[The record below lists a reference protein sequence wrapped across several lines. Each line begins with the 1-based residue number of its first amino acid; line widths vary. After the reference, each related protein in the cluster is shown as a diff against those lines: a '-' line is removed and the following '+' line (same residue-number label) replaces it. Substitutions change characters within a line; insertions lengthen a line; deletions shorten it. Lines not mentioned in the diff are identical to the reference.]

1 MKIILIGT
9 LLYFLTLAPMQKL
22 TIEITNIKQAK
33 GTMNVAIY
41 DAKSDFP
48 NEKSP
53 TFFRLIPIPNTDN
66 LKFTIDVPKGQYA
79 VAVFQ
84 DLNNNNK
91 LDKNIVGFP
100 KESYGFSNDF
110 RPKFAAPK
118 FEDCAFDVGT
128 LPQKTIIK
136 IGN

>member
-1 MKIILIGT
+1 
-9 LLYFLTLAPMQKL
+9 MQKL
-22 TIEITNIKQAK
+22 TIEVTNIKQTK

-41 DAKSDFP
+41 DAKSNFP
-48 NEKSP
+48 DEKSP
-53 TFFRLIPIPNTDN
+53 TFFRIIPVQNTDN
-66 LKFTIDVPKGQYA
+66 LKFTIEVPKGQYA

-91 LDKNIVGFP
+91 LDKNMVGFP
-100 KESYGFSNDF
+100 KEPYGFSNDF

-118 FEDCAFDVGT
+118 FNDCVFDVGAS
-128 LPQKTIIK
+128 PQSVRIK

>member
-1 MKIILIGT
+1 MLLIISFLI
-9 LLYFLTLAPMQKL
+9 YFSNASPMPKL

-53 TFFRLIPIPNTDN
+53 TFFRRIPIQNTEN
-66 LKFTIDVPKGQYA
+66 LKCAIEIPKGQYA

-91 LDKNIVGFP
+91 LDKNMVGFP
-100 KESYGFSNDF
+100 KEPYGFSNDF
-110 RPKFAAPK
+110 RPKFSAPK
-118 FEDCAFDVGT
+118 FDDCAFDLNTSSQTVH
-128 LPQKTIIK
+128 IK